1 MKEPVLSQNYS
12 DLPANLPNRENS
24 NWTVVSSLESN
35 GSSSVTQILGTEIE
49 FEKLIGSGSFGEV
62 WKGKW

>member
-1 MKEPVLSQNYS
+1 MKEPVLSHHYS

-24 NWTVVSSLESN
+24 NWTIVSSSLTN
-35 GSSSVTQILGTEIE
+35 PSVTQILGTEIE
-49 FEKLIGSGSFGEV
+49 FDQLIGSGSFGEV

>member
-1 MKEPVLSQNYS
+1 MKELTFS
-12 DLPANLPNRENS
+12 DNISSLPANLPNRSNS
-24 NWTVVSSLESN
+24 NWTIVTSSATNSL
-35 GSSSVTQILGTEIE
+35 VTQIAGTEIE